1 MQKIANIGIL
11 AGLLFLASCGATT
24 KEDAPDLAAKKAELK
39 KLKAQQDQLS
49 SDIIKLEAD
58 IASKDSSFAVK
69 PRLVSL
75 TKLASQDFTHYIDLQ
90 GKISTKDIYFISP
103 KGMGGQV
110 KAVYVKEGD
119 RVKKGQLILK
129 IDDAVMLQNLSQ
141 LQTQLSFAKDLYHRQ
156 QNLWD
161 QKIGTEVQLITA
173 KNNVDNLE
181 KQISVLK
188 EQWNNSNVYAEV
200 SGVVETVTIHVGENF
215 VGSPQASVSIV
226 NQSSLKA
233 VVDVP
238 ENYLAS
244 VKVGTPVLVDVP
256 DVGKKFITNISLV
269 SQLINSNSRAFT
281 AEAKV
286 PTESDLK
293 PNQLALMRIQD
304 YTASKVMVI
313 PMTTLQSDETGKYVY
328 VAALESG
335 KLVAKKRNVKVGSV
349 YGEKIEIKS
358 GLQAGD
364 ELITEGF
371 QSLYD
376 GQAITTS

>member
-1 MQKIANIGIL
+1 MQKIMNIGIL

-24 KEDAPDLAAKKAELK
+24 KDDAPDLAAKKAELK
-39 KLKAQQDQLS
+39 KLKSQQDQLTI
-49 SDIIKLEAD
+49 DILKLEAD

-69 PRLVSL
+69 PRLVSMS
-75 TKLASQDFTHYIDLQ
+75 KLATQEYTHYIDLQ
-90 GKISTKDIYFISP
+90 GRISTKDIYFISP

-110 KAVYVKEGD
+110 KAIYVKEGD
-119 RVKKGQLILK
+119 HVKRGQLILK
-129 IDDAVMLQNLSQ
+129 LDDAVMLQNLSQ
-141 LQTQLSFAKDLYHRQ
+141 LQTQLSFAKDLYQRQ
-156 QNLWD
+156 LNLWNE
-161 QKIGTEVQLITA
+161 KIGTEVQLITA

-188 EQWNNSNVYAEV
+188 EQWNNSNVYSEV
-200 SGVVETVTIHVGENF
+200 SGIVETVNIHVGENF
-215 VGSPQASVSIV
+215 VGSPQASISIV

-238 ENYLAS
+238 ENYLSS
-244 VKVGTPVLVDVP
+244 VKVGTPVVVEVP
-256 DVGKKFITNISLV
+256 DAGKKFNTNISLV

-286 PTESDLK
+286 PSESVLK
-293 PNQLALMRIQD
+293 PNQLALVRIQD
-304 YTASKVMVI
+304 YTASKVIVI

-328 VAALESG
+328 VAGLENG

-358 GLQAGD
+358 GLQAGE

>member
-1 MQKIANIGIL
+1 MQKIMNIGIL

-24 KEDAPDLAAKKAELK
+24 KDDAPDLAAKKAELK
-39 KLKAQQDQLS
+39 KLKSQQDQLTT
-49 SDIIKLEAD
+49 DILKLEAD

-69 PRLVSL
+69 PRLVSM
-75 TKLASQDFTHYIDLQ
+75 TKLATQEYTHYIDLQ
-90 GKISTKDIYFISP
+90 GRISTKEIYFISP

-110 KAVYVKEGD
+110 KAVYVREGD
-119 RVKKGQLILK
+119 HVKKGQLILK
-129 IDDAVMLQNLSQ
+129 LDDAVMLQNLSQ
-141 LQTQLSFAKDLYHRQ
+141 LQTQLSFAKDLYQRQ
-156 QNLWD
+156 LNLWNE
-161 QKIGTEVQLITA
+161 KIGTEVQLITA

-188 EQWNNSNVYAEV
+188 EQWNNSNVYSEV
-200 SGVVETVTIHVGENF
+200 SGIVETVNIHVGENF
-215 VGSPQASVSIV
+215 VGSPQASISIV

-238 ENYLAS
+238 ENYLSS
-244 VKVGTPVLVDVP
+244 VKVGTPVVVEVP
-256 DVGKKFITNISLV
+256 DAGKKFNTTISLV

-286 PTESDLK
+286 PSESVLK
-293 PNQLALMRIQD
+293 PNQLALVRIQD
-304 YTASKVMVI
+304 YTASKVIVI

-328 VAALESG
+328 VAGLENG

-358 GLQAGD
+358 GLQTGE

>member
-24 KEDAPDLAAKKAELK
+24 REDSPDLAAKKSELK
-39 KLKAQQDQLS
+39 KLKAQQDQLT
-49 SDIIKLEAD
+49 SDILKLETD
-58 IASKDSSFAVK
+58 IGSLDSSFAVK
-69 PRLVSL
+69 PHLVSM
-75 TKLASQDFTHYIDLQ
+75 TKLVTQDYTHYIDLQ
-90 GKISTKDIYFISP
+90 GRISTKDIYFISP

-119 RVKKGQLILK
+119 HVNKGQLILK
-129 IDDAVMLQNLSQ
+129 LDDAVMLQNLSQ
-141 LQTQLSFAKDLYHRQ
+141 LQTQLSFAKDLYQRQ
-156 QNLWD
+156 LNLWN

-188 EQWNNSNVYAEV
+188 EQWNNSNVYSEV
-200 SGVVETVTIHVGENF
+200 SGIVETVNIHVGENF
-215 VGSPQASVSIV
+215 VGSPLASISIV

-238 ENYLAS
+238 ENYLSS
-244 VKVGTPVLVDVP
+244 VKVGTPVVVEVP
-256 DVGKKFITNISLV
+256 DAGKKFNTTISLV

-286 PTESDLK
+286 PSESVLK
-293 PNQLALMRIQD
+293 PNQLALIRIQD
-304 YTASKVMVI
+304 YTATKVIVI

-328 VAALESG
+328 VAALENG

-358 GLQAGD
+358 GLQIGE